1 MLYLCC
7 TKFRIFM
14 YQNILHMATIRVV
27 LRKKKNK
34 DGSYPLALRITK
46 DRKTSFIHLGHNL
59 KEEEWNEAEQAVRSS
74 HPNSKRLN
82 NFILKKKAEASD
94 KSIEA
99 ETQNDDVSV
108 KAIRRKVKSVTGATF
123 FPQAQLFLDRLKS
136 GGNFNVYAAEK
147 CRLEIFKEYVGGHDI
162 AFSDITVG
170 LLERFKRHLKSVR
183 QVTDRTV
190 MNYLITIR
198 AIFNQAI
205 KEEVLDKKHYP
216 FGGEEKINIKLPEST
231 KIGISLEDVIK
242 LETVSLVNPRHD
254 HARNLWL
261 TSYYCAGM
269 RISDVLRLRWS
280 DFQNERLHYTMG
292 KNNKVGSL
300 KLPRKVVQI
309 LEKYEPLKTSQD
321 DLVFPDLK
329 GLDLKNTFL
338 VKKKISYSVNRCNKM
353 LQEYITPIA
362 KIQGKLTTHVAR
374 HTFATL
380 AGDKVPLQMLQKLY
394 RHSDVR
400 TTMGYQS
407 AFIYKDADEALEAVI
422 GS

>member
-1 MLYLCC
+1 
-7 TKFRIFM
+7 
-14 YQNILHMATIRVV
+14 MASIKVV
-27 LRKKKNK
+27 LYPRAKK
-34 DGSYPLALRITK
+34 DGTYPLALRITK
-46 DRKTSFIHLGHNL
+46 DRKSSYIFLDYSIR
-59 KEEEWNEAEQAVRSS
+59 KEDWIEDEQRVKAS

-82 NFILKKKAEASD
+82 NFILKKKSEASD

-108 KAIRRKVKSVTGATF
+108 RTLRKKVKAVSGATF
-123 FPQAQLFLDRLKS
+123 APQAKLYLERLEAA
-136 GGNFNVYAAEK
+136 GNFNVYAAEK
-147 CRLEIFKEYVGGHDI
+147 PRVKIFKEFIGGHDI

-170 LLERFKRHLKSVR
+170 LLERFKLHLKSKR
-183 QVTDRTV
+183 GASPRTV
-190 MNYLITIR
+190 MNYLICIR

-205 KEEVLDKKHYP
+205 KEQVVDKKYYP
-216 FGGEEKINIKLPEST
+216 FGGEEGINIKLPEST
-231 KIGISLEDVIK
+231 KIGISIEDVIK
-242 LETVSLVNPRHD
+242 LETVELVNPTHD

-261 TSYYCAGM
+261 TSYYFAGM

-292 KNNKVGSL
+292 KNQKVGSL
-300 KLPRKVVQI
+300 KMPEKVQRI
-309 LEKYEPLKTSQD
+309 LAKYEHLQTSSD
-321 DLVFPDLK
+321 DFVFPNLK
-329 GLDLKNTFL
+329 GLDLRNTFE

-362 KIQGKLTTHVAR
+362 KIEGKLTTHVAR

-407 AFIYKDADEALEAVI
+407 AFLYKDADEALEAVI
-422 GS
+422 GT

>member
-1 MLYLCC
+1 
-7 TKFRIFM
+7 
-14 YQNILHMATIRVV
+14 MATIKVV
-27 LRKKKNK
+27 LRKKANK
-34 DGSYPLALRITK
+34 DGSFPLALRITK
-46 DRKTSFIHLGHNL
+46 DRKTSFIHLGYNL
-59 KEEEWNEAEQAVRSS
+59 KENEWSASEQRVKSS

-82 NFILKKKAEASD
+82 NLILKRKAEASD

-108 KAIRRKVKSVTGATF
+108 RAIRRKVKAPTGATF
-123 FPQAQLFLDRLKS
+123 ASQAKLYLDRLEAA
-136 GGNFNVYAAEK
+136 GNFNVYAAEK
-147 CRLEIFKEYVGGHDI
+147 PRIRIFKEFIGGHDI

-170 LLERFKRHLKSVR
+170 LLERFKVHLKSQR
-183 QVTDRTV
+183 GASPRTV
-190 MNYLITIR
+190 MNYLICIR

-205 KEEVLDKKHYP
+205 KEQAVDKKYYP
-216 FGGEEKINIKLPEST
+216 FGGEEGISIKLPEST
-231 KIGISLEDVIK
+231 KIGISMEDVIK
-242 LETVSLVNPRHD
+242 LETVELENPAHD

-261 TSYYCAGM
+261 TSYYFAGM

-300 KLPRKVVQI
+300 KLPEKVQRI
-309 LEKYEPLKTSQD
+309 LAKYEHLKTAPD
-321 DLVFPDLK
+321 DLVFPNLR
-329 GLDLKNTFL
+329 GLDLKDTFL
-338 VKKKISYSVNRCNKM
+338 IKKKIAYSVNRCNKM
-353 LQEYITPIA
+353 LQECITPIA
-362 KIQGKLTTHVAR
+362 KIDGKLTTHVAR

-407 AFIYKDADEALEAVI
+407 AFLYKDADEALEAVI
-422 GS
+422 GT

>member
-1 MLYLCC
+1 
-7 TKFRIFM
+7 
-14 YQNILHMATIRVV
+14 MATVKVV
-27 LRKKKNK
+27 LRKKANK
-34 DGSYPLALRITK
+34 EGRFPLALRITK
-46 DRKTSFIHLGHNL
+46 DRKTSFIYLGHNV
-59 KEEEWNEAEQAVRSS
+59 KEDEWNEAEQRVKSS

-108 KAIRRKVKSVTGATF
+108 KAIKRKVKPVTGATF
-123 FPQAQLFLDRLKS
+123 VPQAQLFLDRLKKA
-136 GGNFNVYAAEK
+136 GNFNVYAAEK
-147 CRLEIFKEYVGGHDI
+147 CRLKIFKDFIGGHDI

-170 LLERFKRHLKSVR
+170 LLERFKRHLKSERKVG
-183 QVTDRTV
+183 DRTIV
-190 MNYLITIR
+190 NYLITIR

-205 KEEVLDKKHYP
+205 KEGVLDKKHYP

-231 KIGISLEDVIK
+231 KIGVSLDDVIK
-242 LETVSLVNPRHD
+242 LETVILTNPTHD

-261 TSYYCAGM
+261 TSYYFAGM

-300 KLPRKVVQI
+300 KLPEKVQRI
-309 LEKYEPLKTSQD
+309 LEKYAPLKTAPD
-321 DLVFPDLK
+321 DLVFPNLK
-329 GLDLKNTFL
+329 GLDLKNTFE
-338 VKKKISYSVNRCNKM
+338 VKKKISYAVNRCNKM
-353 LQEYITPIA
+353 LQEYITPLA
-362 KIQGKLTTHVAR
+362 KIEGKLTTHVAR

-407 AFIYKDADEALEAVI
+407 AFIYKDADDALEAVI

>member
-1 MLYLCC
+1 
-7 TKFRIFM
+7 
-14 YQNILHMATIRVV
+14 MAKVKIV
-27 LRKKKNK
+27 LRKKPNK
-34 DGSYPLALRITK
+34 DGTFPLALRITK
-46 DRKTSFIHLGHNL
+46 DRKTSYIYLKHNI
-59 KEEEWNEAEQAVRSS
+59 KENEWNEAEQSVKSS

-82 NFILKKKAEASD
+82 NFILKKKHEASD

-99 ETQNDDVSV
+99 ETQNDDISV
-108 KAIRRKVKSVTGATF
+108 KAIKRKVKPVTGATF
-123 FPQAQLFLDRLKS
+123 VPQAQLFLDRLKNA
-136 GGNFNVYAAEK
+136 GNFNVYAAEK
-147 CRLEIFKEYVGGHDI
+147 CRLKIFKDFIGGHDI

-170 LLERFKRHLKSVR
+170 LLEKFKRHLKSDR
-183 QVTDRTV
+183 KISDRTIV
-190 MNYLITIR
+190 NYLITIR
-198 AIFNQAI
+198 AVFNQAI
-205 KEEVLDKKHYP
+205 KEESLDKKYYP
-216 FGGEEKINIKLPEST
+216 FGGEDKINIKLPEST
-231 KIGISLEDVIK
+231 KIGISLDDVVK
-242 LETVSLVNPRHD
+242 LETVKLTNPTHD

-261 TSYYCAGM
+261 TSYYFAGM

-300 KLPRKVVQI
+300 KLPEKVQRI
-309 LEKYEPLKTSQD
+309 LEKYEPLKTSPD
-321 DLVFPDLK
+321 DLVFPNLK
-329 GLDLKNTFL
+329 GLDLKNTFE
-338 VKKKISYSVNRCNKM
+338 VKKKIAYAVNRCNKI

-407 AFIYKDADEALEAVI
+407 TFIYKDADEALEAVI

>member
-1 MLYLCC
+1 
-7 TKFRIFM
+7 
-14 YQNILHMATIRVV
+14 MASIKVV
-27 LRKKKNK
+27 LYPRAKK
-34 DGSYPLALRITK
+34 DGTYPLALRITK
-46 DRKTSFIHLGHNL
+46 DRKSSYIFLEYSL
-59 KEEEWNEAEQAVRSS
+59 RKEDWIEDEQRVKSS

-82 NFILKKKAEASD
+82 NFILKKKSEASD

-108 KAIRRKVKSVTGATF
+108 RTLRKKVKAVSGATF
-123 FPQAQLFLDRLKS
+123 APQAKLYLERLEAA
-136 GGNFNVYAAEK
+136 GNFNVYAAEK
-147 CRLEIFKEYVGGHDI
+147 PRVKIFKEFIGGHDI

-170 LLERFKRHLKSVR
+170 LLERFKLHLKSKR
-183 QVTDRTV
+183 GASPRTV
-190 MNYLITIR
+190 MNYLICIR

-205 KEEVLDKKHYP
+205 KEQVVDKKYYP
-216 FGGEEKINIKLPEST
+216 FGGEEGINIKLPEST
-231 KIGISLEDVIK
+231 KIGISIEDVIK
-242 LETVSLVNPRHD
+242 LETVELVNPTHD

-261 TSYYCAGM
+261 TSYYFAGM

-292 KNNKVGSL
+292 KNQKVGSL
-300 KLPRKVVQI
+300 KMPEKVQRI
-309 LEKYEPLKTSQD
+309 LAKYEHLQTSPD
-321 DLVFPDLK
+321 DFVFPNLK
-329 GLDLKNTFL
+329 GLDLKNTFE

-362 KIQGKLTTHVAR
+362 KIEGKLTTHVAR

-394 RHSDVR
+394 RHTDVR

-422 GS
+422 GI

>member
-1 MLYLCC
+1 
-7 TKFRIFM
+7 
-14 YQNILHMATIRVV
+14 MATVKVV

-34 DGSYPLALRITK
+34 DGSYPLAIRITK
-46 DRKTSFIHLGHNL
+46 DRKTSFIHLGYHL
-59 KEEEWNEAEQAVRSS
+59 KPEEWNADKEQVKSS

-99 ETQNDDVSV
+99 ETIKDDVSV
-108 KAIRRKVKSVTGATF
+108 RAIRKKIKSVTGATF
-123 FPQAQLFLDRLKS
+123 APQAELYLTRLKEA
-136 GGNFNVYAAEK
+136 GNFNVYAAEK
-147 CRLEIFKEYVGGHDI
+147 PRVKIFKEFNGGDI

-170 LLERFKRHLKSVR
+170 LLERFKLYLKS
-183 QVTDRTV
+183 DRGSSPRTI
-190 MNYLITIR
+190 MNYLICIR

-205 KEEVLDKKHYP
+205 KEEVLDKKYYP
-216 FGGEEKINIKLPEST
+216 FGGESGINIKLPEST

-242 LETVSLVNPRHD
+242 LETVELTNHNHD

-261 TSYYCAGM
+261 TSYYFAGM
-269 RISDVLRLRWS
+269 RISDVLRLKWS
-280 DFQNERLHYTMG
+280 DFQNDRLHYTMG

-300 KLPRKVVQI
+300 KLPEKVLRI
-309 LEKYEPLKTSQD
+309 LEKYEPQKNAPD
-321 DLVFPDLK
+321 DLVFPNLK
-329 GLDLKNTFL
+329 GINLDDSFL
-338 VKKKISYSVNRCNKM
+338 VKKKISYSVNRCNKL

-362 KIQGKLTTHVAR
+362 KIEGKLSTHVAR

-422 GS
+422 GM

>member
-1 MLYLCC
+1 
-7 TKFRIFM
+7 
-14 YQNILHMATIRVV
+14 MASIKVV
-27 LRKKKNK
+27 LYPRAKK
-34 DGSYPLALRITK
+34 DGTYPLALRITK
-46 DRKTSFIHLGHNL
+46 DRKSSYIFLEYAL
-59 KEEEWNEAEQAVRSS
+59 RKEDWVEDEQRVKSS

-82 NFILKKKAEASD
+82 NFILKKKSEASD

-108 KAIRRKVKSVTGATF
+108 KAIRRKVKPVTGATF
-123 FPQAQLFLDRLKS
+123 APQATLYLKRLEES
-136 GGNFNVYAAEK
+136 GNFNVYAAEK
-147 CRLEIFKEYVGGHDI
+147 PRVRIFKEFVGGHDI

-170 LLERFKRHLKSVR
+170 LLERFKHHLKSER
-183 QVTDRTV
+183 GAGARTI
-190 MNYLITIR
+190 MNYLICIR

-205 KEEVLDKKHYP
+205 KEQVVDKKYYP
-216 FGGEEKINIKLPEST
+216 FGGEDKINIKLPEST
-231 KIGISLEDVIK
+231 KIGISIEDVVR
-242 LETVSLVNPRHD
+242 LETVVLTNPTHD

-261 TSYYCAGM
+261 TSYYFAGM

-280 DFQNERLHYTMG
+280 DFQNDRLHYTMG
-292 KNNKVGSL
+292 KNAKVGSL
-300 KLPRKVVQI
+300 KLPEKVQRI
-309 LEKYEPLKTSQD
+309 LEKYEPLKTAPD
-321 DLVFPDLK
+321 DLVFHNLK
-329 GLDLKNTFL
+329 GLDLKDTFM
-338 VKKKISYSVNRCNKM
+338 VKKKISYAVNRCNKM

-362 KIQGKLTTHVAR
+362 KIEGKLTTHVAR

-407 AFIYKDADEALEAVI
+407 AFLYKDADEALEAVI

>member
-1 MLYLCC
+1 
-7 TKFRIFM
+7 
-14 YQNILHMATIRVV
+14 MATIKVV
-27 LRKKKNK
+27 LRKKANK
-34 DGSYPLALRITK
+34 DGSFPLALRITK
-46 DRKTSFIHLGHNL
+46 DRKTSFIHLGYNL
-59 KEEEWNEAEQAVRSS
+59 KENEWNEAEQRVKSS

-82 NFILKKKAEASD
+82 NLILKRKSEASD
-94 KSIEA
+94 KTIEA

-108 KAIRRKVKSVTGATF
+108 RAIKRKVKPASGATF
-123 FPQAQLFLDRLKS
+123 TPQAQLYLDRLKD

-147 CRLEIFKEYVGGHDI
+147 PRVRIFKEFIGGHDI
-162 AFSDITVG
+162 AFSDINVA
-170 LLERFKRHLKSVR
+170 LLERFKIHLKSKR
-183 QVTDRTV
+183 GASPRTV
-190 MNYLITIR
+190 MNYLICIR
-198 AIFNQAI
+198 AIYNQAI
-205 KEEVLDKKHYP
+205 KEQVVDKKYYP
-216 FGGEEKINIKLPEST
+216 FGGEDKINIKLPEST
-231 KIGISLEDVIK
+231 KIGVSIEDVIR
-242 LETVSLVNPRHD
+242 LETVELANPTHD

-261 TSYYCAGM
+261 TSYYFAGM

-300 KLPRKVVQI
+300 KLPEKVQRI
-309 LEKYEPLKTSQD
+309 LEKYEPLKTSPE
-321 DLVFPDLK
+321 DLVFPNLK
-329 GLDLKNTFL
+329 GLDLKDTFE
-338 VKKKISYSVNRCNKM
+338 VKKKIAYAVNRCNKM

-362 KIQGKLTTHVAR
+362 KIEGKLTTHVAR

-407 AFIYKDADEALEAVI
+407 AFLYKDADEALEAVI

>member
-1 MLYLCC
+1 
-7 TKFRIFM
+7 
-14 YQNILHMATIRVV
+14 MASIKVV
-27 LRKKKNK
+27 LYPRAKK
-34 DGSYPLALRITK
+34 DGTFPLALRITK
-46 DRKTSFIHLGHNL
+46 DRKSSYIFLEYSVR
-59 KEEEWNEAEQAVRSS
+59 KEDWIDDEQRVKSS

-82 NFILKKKAEASD
+82 NFILKKKSEASD

-108 KAIRRKVKSVTGATF
+108 RTLRKKVKAVSGATF
-123 FPQAQLFLDRLKS
+123 APQAKLYLDRLEAA
-136 GGNFNVYAAEK
+136 GNFNVYAAEK
-147 CRLEIFKEYVGGHDI
+147 PRVKIFKEFIGGHDI

-170 LLERFKRHLKSVR
+170 LLERFKLHLKSKR
-183 QVTDRTV
+183 GASPRTI
-190 MNYLITIR
+190 MNYLICIR

-205 KEEVLDKKHYP
+205 KEEVVDKKYYP
-216 FGGEEKINIKLPEST
+216 FGGEEGINIKLPEST

-242 LETVSLVNPRHD
+242 LETVELENPTHD

-261 TSYYCAGM
+261 TSYYFAGM

-280 DFQNERLHYTMG
+280 DFQNERLYYTMG
-292 KNNKVGSL
+292 KNQKVGSL
-300 KLPRKVVQI
+300 KMPEKVQRI
-309 LEKYEPLKTSQD
+309 LSKYEHLQTSPD
-321 DLVFPDLK
+321 DFVFPNLK
-329 GLDLKNTFL
+329 GLDLKNTFE

-353 LQEYITPIA
+353 LQEYIAPLA
-362 KIQGKLTTHVAR
+362 KIEGKLTTHVAR

-407 AFIYKDADEALEAVI
+407 AFLYKDADEALEAVI
-422 GS
+422 GT

>member
-1 MLYLCC
+1 
-7 TKFRIFM
+7 
-14 YQNILHMATIRVV
+14 MATIKVV
-27 LRKKKNK
+27 LRKKANK
-34 DGSYPLALRITK
+34 DGSFPLALRITK
-46 DRKTSFIHLGHNL
+46 DRKTSFIHLGHSV
-59 KEEEWNEAEQAVRSS
+59 KENEWNEAEQRVKSS

-108 KAIRRKVKSVTGATF
+108 RAIKRKVKPVTGATF
-123 FPQAQLFLDRLKS
+123 VPQAQLYIDHLKNA
-136 GGNFNVYAAEK
+136 GNFNVYAAEK
-147 CRLEIFKEYVGGHDI
+147 CRLKIFKEFVGGNNI

-170 LLERFKRHLKSVR
+170 LLERFKRYLKSER
-183 QVTDRTV
+183 KASDRTI
-190 MNYLITIR
+190 MNYLIIIR
-198 AIFNQAI
+198 AVFNQAI
-205 KEEVLDKKHYP
+205 KEGVLDKKHYP
-216 FGGEEKINIKLPEST
+216 FGGEDKITIKLPEST
-231 KIGISLEDVIK
+231 KIGISLDDVTR
-242 LETVSLVNPRHD
+242 LETVILVNPTHD

-261 TSYYCAGM
+261 TSYYFAGM

-280 DFQNERLHYTMG
+280 DFQNERLHYKMG

-300 KLPRKVVQI
+300 KLPEKVQRI
-309 LEKYEPLKTSQD
+309 LEKYAPLKTAPD
-321 DLVFPDLK
+321 DLVFPNLK
-329 GLDLKNTFL
+329 GLDLKNTFE
-338 VKKKISYSVNRCNKM
+338 VKKKIAYAVNRCNKM

-362 KIQGKLTTHVAR
+362 KIEGKLTTHVAR

-422 GS
+422 GSR

>member
-1 MLYLCC
+1 
-7 TKFRIFM
+7 
-14 YQNILHMATIRVV
+14 MATVKVV
-27 LRKKKNK
+27 LRKKANK
-34 DGSYPLALRITK
+34 EGRFPLALRITK
-46 DRKTSFIHLGHNL
+46 DRKTSFIYLGHNV
-59 KEEEWNEAEQAVRSS
+59 KEDEWNEAEQCVKSS

-108 KAIRRKVKSVTGATF
+108 KAIKRKVKPVTGATF
-123 FPQAQLFLDRLKS
+123 VPQAQLFLDRLKKA
-136 GGNFNVYAAEK
+136 GNFNVYAAEK
-147 CRLEIFKEYVGGHDI
+147 CRLKIFKDFMGGHDI

-170 LLERFKRHLKSVR
+170 LLERFKRYLKSERKVG
-183 QVTDRTV
+183 DRTIV
-190 MNYLITIR
+190 NYLITIR

-205 KEEVLDKKHYP
+205 KEGVLDKKHYP

-231 KIGISLEDVIK
+231 KIGVSLNDVIK
-242 LETVSLVNPRHD
+242 LETVILTNPTHD

-261 TSYYCAGM
+261 TSYYFAGM

-300 KLPRKVVQI
+300 KLPEKVQRI
-309 LEKYEPLKTSQD
+309 LEKYAPLKTAPD
-321 DLVFPDLK
+321 DLVFPNLK
-329 GLDLKNTFL
+329 GLDLKNTFE
-338 VKKKISYSVNRCNKM
+338 VKKKISYAVNRCNKM

-362 KIQGKLTTHVAR
+362 KIEGKLTTHVAR

-407 AFIYKDADEALEAVI
+407 AFIYKDADDALEAVI